1 MGECTIQP
9 TSGGY
14 ALKTPYNAGFVAQ
27 LKVSIPTTERKFDP
41 NSKVWIVSANYGQ
54 TAQQLIMTHFGELV
68 MIPQVVVK
76 ASAQMKLLE
85 VRYLGRCKPR
95 EDGSLS
101 AFAWVDGQF
110 DAIFP
115 EDALRLWFETGPAP
129 VQAPDSASTL
139 YAMLGVAKTATG
151 EEIKTGFRKMA
162 RQWHPDICKE
172 PNAAEMFIRLKEA
185 SDILSDPRKR
195 GRYDAGL
202 AMEATLKQPVR
213 QINQWASNGYQ
224 SPLRCG
230 LIMAEGADVIGRFI
244 VSKILQWEDITRGG
258 KVLVTSWPLG
268 AKQPVENWV

>member
-1 MGECTIQP
+1 MATCTIQP
-9 TSGGY
+9 MNGGY

-68 MIPQVVVK
+68 MIPQMSVK
-76 ASAQMKLLE
+76 AVTQMRLLE
-85 VRYLGRCKPR
+85 VRYLGSCKPR

-110 DAIFP
+110 NAIFP
-115 EDALRLWFETGPAP
+115 EQALRDWFETGPAP
-129 VQAPDSASTL
+129 VQAPSQASTL
-139 YAMLGVAKTATG
+139 YSMLGVTKTAGT
-151 EEIKTGFRKMA
+151 EDIKTAFRKMA
-162 RQWHPDICKE
+162 RQWHPDVCKE

-185 SDILSDPRKR
+185 SDILSDPRER

-213 QINQWASNGYQ
+213 QVTQWAASGYQ

-230 LIMAEGADVIGRFI
+230 LIMVEGTDVIGRF
-244 VSKILQWEDITRGG
+244 VVGKILQWEDITSGG
-258 KVLVTSWPLG
+258 KVLVASWPMD
-268 AKQPVENWV
+268 AKRPVENWV